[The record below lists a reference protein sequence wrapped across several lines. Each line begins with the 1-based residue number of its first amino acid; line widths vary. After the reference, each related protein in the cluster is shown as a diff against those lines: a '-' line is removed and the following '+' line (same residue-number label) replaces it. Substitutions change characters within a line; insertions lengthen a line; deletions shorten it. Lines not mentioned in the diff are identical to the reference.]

1 MAGNSFHAQVRAF
14 ADKAKA
20 RSLAIFRESAQRVAE
35 EAGRPEA
42 QGGRMPVDTGFLR
55 NSVVGSTTGMP
66 TSASE
71 PVPIAL
77 LQTAAGGSVWI
88 GWTAAY
94 ARRMEYGFVGEDS
107 LGREYMQP
115 GKAFL
120 RGAVQNWQ
128 QIVNDVTTE
137 VQRRSR

>member
-1 MAGNSFHAQVRAF
+1 MAKNSFHAQVRAF
-14 ADKAKA
+14 ADKARA

-35 EAGRPEA
+35 EAGQPES

-55 NSVVGSTTGMP
+55 NSVAGSTSGMP
-66 TSASE
+66 TPSSD

-77 LQTAAGGSVWI
+77 LQAQIGGSVWI

-94 ARRMEYGFVGEDS
+94 ARRMEYGFFDTDS

-128 QIVNDVTTE
+128 QIVDAVTIE
-137 VQRRSR
+137 VQGRAR

>member
-1 MAGNSFHAQVRAF
+1 MAGNSFQAQVQAF

-42 QGGRMPVDTGFLR
+42 QGGRMPVDTGFLM
-55 NSVVGSTTGMP
+55 NSVVGSTSGMP
-66 TSASE
+66 TAASE

-77 LQTAAGGSVWI
+77 LQTAIGGSVWI

-94 ARRMEYGFVGEDS
+94 ARRMEYGFVGADS

-128 QIVNDVTTE
+128 NIVNDVTTE
-137 VQRRSR
+137 LQRRTR